1 VHRSNFTQFV
11 SKTALRL
18 KKIGQNEILQKA
30 QCGGNF
36 GPRRAVAPDVPD
48 LIALSAA
55 KRPDPG

>member
-1 VHRSNFTQFV
+1 
-11 SKTALRL
+11 L
-18 KKIGQNEILQKA
+18 KKIGQNEILETA